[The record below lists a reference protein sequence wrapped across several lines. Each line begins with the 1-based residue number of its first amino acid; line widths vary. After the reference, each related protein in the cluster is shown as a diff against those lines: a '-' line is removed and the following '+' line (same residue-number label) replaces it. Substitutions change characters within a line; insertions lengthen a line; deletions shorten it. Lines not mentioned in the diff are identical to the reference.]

1 VTGVEAMIGAS
12 GEALEDFQ
20 GTGHVRAFGEV
31 WEARSREP
39 VAAHAKVRVTEVDGL
54 TLVVQPE
61 D

>member
-1 VTGVEAMIGAS
+1 MIGGS

-20 GTGHVRAFGEV
+20 GEGHVRAFGEV
-31 WEARSREP
+31 WEARSTEP
-39 VAAHAKVRVTEVDGL
+39 VAAHGKVRVTEVDGL